1 MTVSPDEVVITSGAQ
16 EAMALCLRAVAQP
29 GDTIALESP
38 TYYGVLQLI
47 EVLGL
52 KALEISTDPREGVW
66 CDALEN
72 ALNTTKIAACLFV
85 TNFNNPLGSLMP
97 DGCKEKL
104 VKLLAARGVPLIED
118 DIYGDLSF
126 SPVRPKTAKA
136 YDGDGQVLLC
146 SSFSKTLAPGY
157 RVGWC
162 IPGLY
167 QKEVERQKLFTSIST
182 ATIPQMAIAEF
193 LATGGYDHHLRK
205 VRKACEDQVK
215 RMSDAVCEYFPEG
228 TKLTR
233 PQGGSVL
240 WVELND
246 GIDSLRLHDLAL
258 AENVSI
264 APGPIFSPTG
274 KYRHFVRLN
283 CGLTWSDEVD
293 RAMRTLGRLIK
304 EMGGA

>member
-1 MTVSPDEVVITSGAQ
+1 
-16 EAMALCLRAVAQP
+16 
-29 GDTIALESP
+29 
-38 TYYGVLQLI
+38 
-47 EVLGL
+47 
-52 KALEISTDPREGVW
+52 
-66 CDALEN
+66 
-72 ALNTTKIAACLFV
+72 
-85 TNFNNPLGSLMP
+85 
-97 DGCKEKL
+97 

-118 DIYGDLSF
+118 DIYGELYF
-126 SPVRPKTAKA
+126 GEERPKVAKA
-136 YDGDGQVLLC
+136 FDEQGLVLTC

-162 IPGLY
+162 IPGKY

-182 ATIPQMAIAEF
+182 ATIPQMASAEF

-205 VRKACEDQVK
+205 VRKACEDQVT

-240 WVELND
+240 WVELNE